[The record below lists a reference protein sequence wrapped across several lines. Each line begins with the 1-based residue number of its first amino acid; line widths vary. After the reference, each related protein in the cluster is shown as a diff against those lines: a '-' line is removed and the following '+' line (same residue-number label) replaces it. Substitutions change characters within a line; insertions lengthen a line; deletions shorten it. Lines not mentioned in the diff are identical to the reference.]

1 MKYNC
6 PMIVVSD
13 MEKTVEF
20 YKNVLGLDVIRDFGA
35 NKTLTGGISLQTEE
49 SYKKFIG
56 KDKISYG
63 GDNFELYFEE
73 DEIDA
78 FFERLNE
85 FNVELVHPVQE
96 HSWGQRAVRFYD
108 PDRNIIEVG
117 ETLQAVCSRFSE
129 SGMNADEIAARMD
142 VPVDMVENWLFDLDR
157 R

>member
-20 YKNVLGLDVIRDFGA
+20 YKNVLGLDVIQDFGA

-49 SYKKFIG
+49 SYKEFIG

-78 FFERLNE
+78 FFENLKE

-96 HSWGQRAVRFYD
+96 HSWGQRAVRIYD

-117 ETLQAVCSRFSE
+117 ESLQAVCARFSE
-129 SGMNADEIAARMD
+129 SGMNANEIAERMD
-142 VPVDMVENWLFDLDR
+142 VPTEMVENWLFDLDR

>member
-20 YKNVLGLDVIRDFGA
+20 YKNVLGLEVIQDFGA

-49 SYKKFIG
+49 SYKEFIG

-78 FFERLNE
+78 FFERLKD

-117 ETLQAVCSRFSE
+117 ESLQAVCSRFAA
-129 SGMNADEIAARMD
+129 SGMNADEIAVRMD
-142 VPVDMVENWLFDLDR
+142 VPLEMVENWLFDLDR

>member
-13 MEKTVEF
+13 MEKNVEF
-20 YKNVLGLDVIRDFGA
+20 YKNVLGLDVIQDFGA

-49 SYKKFIG
+49 TYKEFIG
-56 KDKISYG
+56 KDKITYG

-78 FFERLNE
+78 FFEKLKE

-117 ETLQAVCSRFSE
+117 ESLEAVCSRFSA
-129 SGMNADEIAARMD
+129 SGMNADEIAVRMD
-142 VPVDMVENWLFDLDR
+142 VPLDMVEYWLLDLDR

>member
-20 YKNVLGLDVIRDFGA
+20 YKNVLGLDVIQDFGA

-49 SYKKFIG
+49 TYKEFIG
-56 KDKISYG
+56 KEKISYG

-78 FFERLNE
+78 FFEKLKE

-117 ETLQAVCSRFSE
+117 ESLQAVCLRFAA
-129 SGMNADEIAARMD
+129 SGMNADEIATRMD
-142 VPVDMVENWLFDLDR
+142 VPLDMVENWLFDLDR

>member
-20 YKNVLGLDVIRDFGA
+20 YKNVLGLDVIQDFGA

-49 SYKKFIG
+49 SYKEFIG

-78 FFERLNE
+78 FFERLKD

-96 HSWGQRAVRFYD
+96 HSWGQRAVRFHD

-117 ETLQAVCSRFSE
+117 ESLQAVCSRFAA

-142 VPVDMVENWLFDLDR
+142 VPLEMVENWLFDLDR

>member
-1 MKYNC
+1 MNYNC

-20 YKNVLGLDVIRDFGA
+20 YKNVLGLDVIQDFGA

-49 SYKKFIG
+49 SYKEFIG

-73 DEIDA
+73 DKIDA
-78 FFERLNE
+78 FFEKLKE

-117 ETLQAVCSRFSE
+117 ESLQAVCSRFSA

-142 VPVDMVENWLFDLDR
+142 VPLDMVEYWLMDLDR

>member
-20 YKNVLGLDVIRDFGA
+20 YKNVLGLDVIQDFGA

-49 SYKKFIG
+49 SYKEFIG

-78 FFERLNE
+78 FFERLKE
-85 FNVELVHPVQE
+85 FNVEFVHPVQE

-117 ETLQAVCSRFSE
+117 ESLQAVCSRFAA
-129 SGMNADEIAARMD
+129 SGMNADEIAVRMD
-142 VPVDMVENWLFDLDR
+142 VPLDMVENWLFDLDR

>member
-13 MEKTVEF
+13 MEKTVQF
-20 YKNVLGLDVIRDFGA
+20 YKNVLGLDVIQDFGA

-49 SYKKFIG
+49 SYKEFIG

-78 FFERLNE
+78 FFKRLKE

-117 ETLQAVCSRFSE
+117 ESLQAVCSRFSE

-142 VPVDMVENWLFDLDR
+142 VPLDMVENWLFDLDR

>member
-20 YKNVLGLDVIRDFGA
+20 YKNVLGLDVIQDFGA
-35 NKTLTGGISLQTEE
+35 NKTLTGGISLQTAET
-49 SYKKFIG
+49 YKEFIG
-56 KDKISYG
+56 TDKIAYG

-78 FFERLNE
+78 FFERLKE

-117 ETLQAVCSRFSE
+117 ESLQAVCSRFSA
-129 SGMNADEIAARMD
+129 SGMNADEIAVRMD
-142 VPVDMVENWLFDLDR
+142 VPLEMVENWLLDLDR

>member
-13 MEKTVEF
+13 MEKTIEF
-20 YKNVLGLDVIRDFGA
+20 YKNVLGLDVIQDFGA

-49 SYKKFIG
+49 SYKEFIG

-78 FFERLNE
+78 FFERLKE
-85 FNVELVHPVQE
+85 FNVKLVHPVQE

-117 ETLQAVCSRFSE
+117 ESLQAVCSRFAA
-129 SGMNADEIAARMD
+129 SGMNADEIAVRMD
-142 VPVDMVENWLFDLDR
+142 VPLEMVENWLFDLDR

>member
-13 MEKTVEF
+13 MEKMLEF
-20 YKNVLGLDVIRDFGA
+20 YKNVLGLDVIQDFGA

-49 SYKKFIG
+49 SYKEFIG

-78 FFERLNE
+78 FFERLKE

-117 ETLQAVCSRFSE
+117 ESLQAVCSRFSA
-129 SGMNADEIAARMD
+129 SGMNADEIAERMD
-142 VPVDMVENWLFDLDR
+142 VPLEMVENWLFDLDR

>member
-20 YKNVLGLDVIRDFGA
+20 YKKVLGLDVIQDFGA

-49 SYKKFIG
+49 SYKEFIG
-56 KDKISYG
+56 KDKIAYG

-78 FFERLNE
+78 FFEKLKE

-117 ETLQAVCSRFSE
+117 ESLQAVCSRFSA
-129 SGMNADEIAARMD
+129 SGMNVDEIAARMD
-142 VPVDMVENWLFDLDR
+142 VPLDMVEYWLLDLDR

>member
-20 YKNVLGLDVIRDFGA
+20 YKNVLGLDVIQDFGA

-49 SYKKFIG
+49 SYKEFIG
-56 KDKISYG
+56 KEKITYG

-78 FFERLNE
+78 FFEKLKE

-117 ETLQAVCSRFSE
+117 ESLQAVCSRFAA
-129 SGMNADEIAARMD
+129 SGMNADEIAVRMD
-142 VPVDMVENWLFDLDR
+142 VPLEMVENWLFDLDR

>member
-1 MKYNC
+1 MKFQNV
-6 PMIVVSD
+6 MLVVTD
-13 MEKTVEF
+13 MDRTIEF
-20 YKNVLGLDVIRDFGA
+20 YKKVLGLRVIMDFGA

-49 SYKKFIG
+49 SYKEFIS
-56 KDKISYG
+56 KDKITYG

-78 FFERLNE
+78 FFDKLSENK
-85 FNVELVHPVQE
+85 VELVHPVQE

-117 ETLQAVCSRFSE
+117 ESLQAVCARFSDG
-129 SGMNADEIAARMD
+129 GMNANEIAERMD
-142 VPVDMVENWLFDLDR
+142 VPLEMVENWLLDLDR

>member
-13 MEKTVEF
+13 MEKNVEF
-20 YKNVLGLDVIRDFGA
+20 YKNVLGLDVIQDFGA

-49 SYKKFIG
+49 TYKEFIG
-56 KDKISYG
+56 KDKITYG

-78 FFERLNE
+78 FFEKLKE

-117 ETLQAVCSRFSE
+117 ESLEAVCSRFSA
-129 SGMNADEIAARMD
+129 SGMNADEIAVRMD
-142 VPVDMVENWLFDLDR
+142 VPLDMVENWLFDLDR

>member
-1 MKYNC
+1 MRYNC

-20 YKNVLGLDVIRDFGA
+20 YKNVLGLDVIQDFGA

-49 SYKKFIG
+49 SYKEFIG
-56 KDKISYG
+56 KDKITYG

-78 FFERLNE
+78 FFERLKV

-117 ETLQAVCSRFSE
+117 ESLQAVCLRFAA
-129 SGMNADEIAARMD
+129 SGMNADEIAVRMD
-142 VPVDMVENWLFDLDR
+142 VPLDMVENWLFDLDR

>member
-20 YKNVLGLDVIRDFGA
+20 YKNVLGLDVIQDFGA

-49 SYKKFIG
+49 TYKEFIG
-56 KDKISYG
+56 KEKISYG

-78 FFERLNE
+78 FFEKLKV

-117 ETLQAVCSRFSE
+117 ESLQAVCSRFAA
-129 SGMNADEIAARMD
+129 SGMNADEIAVRMD
-142 VPVDMVENWLFDLDR
+142 VPLDMVENWLFDLDR

>member
-1 MKYNC
+1 MRYNC

-20 YKNVLGLDVIRDFGA
+20 YKNVLGLDVIQDFGA

-49 SYKKFIG
+49 TYKEFIG
-56 KDKISYG
+56 KDKITYG

-78 FFERLNE
+78 FFERLKV

-117 ETLQAVCSRFSE
+117 ESLQAVCLRFAA
-129 SGMNADEIAARMD
+129 SGMNADEIAVRMD
-142 VPVDMVENWLFDLDR
+142 VPLDMVENWLFDLDR

>member
-1 MKYNC
+1 MNYNC

-20 YKNVLGLDVIRDFGA
+20 YKNVLGLDVIQDFGA

-49 SYKKFIG
+49 SYKEFIG
-56 KDKISYG
+56 KDKIFYG

-78 FFERLNE
+78 FFEKLKE

-117 ETLQAVCSRFSE
+117 ESLQAVCLRFSA
-129 SGMNADEIAARMD
+129 SRMNADEIAARMD
-142 VPVDMVENWLFDLDR
+142 VPLDMVEYWLMDLDR

>member
-20 YKNVLGLDVIRDFGA
+20 YKNVLGLEVIQDFGA

-49 SYKKFIG
+49 SYKEFIG

-78 FFERLNE
+78 FFERLKE
-85 FNVELVHPVQE
+85 FNAELVHPVQE

-117 ETLQAVCSRFSE
+117 ESLQAVCSRFSE

-142 VPVDMVENWLFDLDR
+142 VPLEMVENWLFDLDR

>member
-20 YKNVLGLDVIRDFGA
+20 YKNVLGLDVIQDFGA

-49 SYKKFIG
+49 TYKEFIG
-56 KDKISYG
+56 KEKISYG

-78 FFERLNE
+78 FFERLKV

-117 ETLQAVCSRFSE
+117 ESLQAVCSRFAA
-129 SGMNADEIAARMD
+129 SGMNADEIAVRMD
-142 VPVDMVENWLFDLDR
+142 VPLDMVENWLFDLDR

>member
-20 YKNVLGLDVIRDFGA
+20 YKNVLGLDVIQDFGA

-49 SYKKFIG
+49 SYKEFIG

-78 FFERLNE
+78 FFERLKV

-117 ETLQAVCSRFSE
+117 ESLQAVCSRFAA

-142 VPVDMVENWLFDLDR
+142 VPLDMVENWLFDLDR

>member
-13 MEKTVEF
+13 MEKTVQF
-20 YKNVLGLDVIRDFGA
+20 YKNVLGLEVIQDFGA

-49 SYKKFIG
+49 SYKEFIG

-78 FFERLNE
+78 FFERLKE
-85 FNVELVHPVQE
+85 FNVKLVHPVQE
-96 HSWGQRAVRFYD
+96 HSWGQHAVRFYD

-117 ETLQAVCSRFSE
+117 ESLQAVCSRFSE

-142 VPVDMVENWLFDLDR
+142 VPLDMVENWLFDLDR

>member
-20 YKNVLGLDVIRDFGA
+20 YKNVLGLDVIQDFGA

-49 SYKKFIG
+49 SYKEFIG

-78 FFERLNE
+78 FFENLKE

-117 ETLQAVCSRFSE
+117 ESLQAVCVRFSE
-129 SGMNADEIAARMD
+129 SGMNANEIAERMD
-142 VPVDMVENWLFDLDR
+142 VPTEMVENWLFDLDR